1 MEGAI
6 MNHYKDIDTKPANTI
21 VIGDKDGVRTL
32 AKYEPVSMNRY
43 RPTDIAQPIMLD
55 VPITATQHG
64 EVKTSAVDRAQ
75 GFLIA
80 SVPRTFAFALT
91 VTILSIAVGG
101 VTLAASFVILFS
113 VFSVVELISYAITL
127 LLSAEGVSFYEARQ
141 KWQVIKREQKNRWE
155 HYRNS

>member
-1 MEGAI
+1 MTF
-6 MNHYKDIDTKPANTI
+6 DITP
-21 VIGDKDGVRTL
+21 
-32 AKYEPVSMNRY
+32 
-43 RPTDIAQPIMLD
+43 
-55 VPITATQHG
+55 TATQHV

-127 LLSAEGVSFYEARQ
+127 LLSAEGVSLYEARQ
-141 KWQVIKREQKNRWE
+141 KWQVVKREQVNRWE
-155 HYRNS
+155 HYKGQP

>member
-1 MEGAI
+1 MSNA
-6 MNHYKDIDTKPANTI
+6 YKELDTKPANTI

-32 AKYEPVSMNRY
+32 AKYEPASMNRY
-43 RPTDIAQPIMLD
+43 RPMEVAQPITLD
-55 VPITATQHG
+55 ITPNATQYV

-91 VTILSIAVGG
+91 VTLLSIVVGG

-113 VFSVVELISYAITL
+113 VFTVTELISYAITL
-127 LLSAEGVSFYEARQ
+127 LMSAEGVSLYEARQ

-155 HYRNS
+155 HYKG

>member
-1 MEGAI
+1 
-6 MNHYKDIDTKPANTI
+6 MNHYKDIDTKPADSI
-21 VIGDKDGVRTL
+21 VIGDRSGVRTL
-32 AKYEPVSMNRY
+32 AKYEPTSPTRY
-43 RPTDIAQPIMLD
+43 QPVQAQQPMVVDITPSS
-55 VPITATQHG
+55 TQHV

-91 VTILSIAVGG
+91 ITILSIAVGG

-141 KWQVIKREQKNRWE
+141 KWQVVKREQMNRWN
-155 HYRNS
+155 HYREQS